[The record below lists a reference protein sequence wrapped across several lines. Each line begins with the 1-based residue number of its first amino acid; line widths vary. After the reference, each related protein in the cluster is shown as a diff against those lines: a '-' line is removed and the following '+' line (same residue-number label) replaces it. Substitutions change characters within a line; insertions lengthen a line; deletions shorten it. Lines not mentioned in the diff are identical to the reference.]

1 MNKLVLCFAIAMSV
15 AVLTVDVAAQRA
27 KGRSIRR
34 RSASAANAAQ
44 MSRLPAHT
52 LSGVMMSNRI
62 STRTDSDQPGFDYV
76 MTGAQV
82 VDGRLQLQGMVSPAK
97 GSTTTPVSAVL
108 VGTMARARNPWP
120 NAASAPERRRSAQQ
134 RDAAGTPQ
142 AGTQQQ
148 GREPRNAETAAE
160 LGQLA
165 QTTQSTQAP
174 TPTPTSPQGRR
185 PADGEVTEQ
194 TQSLYT
200 SVNTGSGCE
209 LMFLKMQLPPQV
221 ASAAH
226 ANQSVQ
232 LGVVLAPMDNQQG
245 DRINN
250 HMCRIVRALN
260 LKQDDENLRTSVAQ
274 LNQMLAGGK

>member
-1 MNKLVLCFAIAMSV
+1 MRKIGLYFVMVASIAGL
-15 AVLTVDVAAQRA
+15 AVDVTAQRA

-34 RSASAANAAQ
+34 RSATAANAAQ
-44 MSRLPAHT
+44 MARLPAHS

-62 STRTDSDQPGFDYV
+62 ATRTDSDQPGFDYV
-76 MTGAQV
+76 VTGAQV
-82 VDGRLQLQGMVSPAK
+82 VDGRLQLQGVVSPAK
-97 GSTTTPVSAVL
+97 GSATTPVSAVL

-134 RDAAGTPQ
+134 REAAGTPQ
-142 AGTQQQ
+142 AGAQQQ
-148 GREPRNAETAAE
+148 GREPRNAETAAA

-185 PADGEVTEQ
+185 PAGGEVTEQ

-200 SVNTGSGCE
+200 GIDTGSGCE
-209 LMFLKMQLPPQV
+209 LMFLKMQLPAQI

-226 ANQSVQ
+226 ANQAVQ
-232 LGVVLAPMDNQQG
+232 LGVVLAPMDNQRGEQ
-245 DRINN
+245 INN

-260 LKQDDENLRTSVAQ
+260 SKQDNESLRTSVAQ
-274 LNQMLAGGK
+274 LNQMLGGGK